1 LRCGRRFPV
10 CRRLCCSFLSSLAE
24 ANRIPFDIPE
34 AESELIAGIT
44 TEYTGMK
51 FGLFY
56 MAEYIHTVIAS
67 AVASVLFLGGW
78 DGPFYPGLHWMV
90 IKTLLLFASIYW
102 VRWSLLRFRTGS
114 ADDAVLEVAGA
125 GESPAGDGRRAV
137 CEGGRRS
144 LMGHFIDSI
153 RAIGTTLRNFLR
165 PPVTVEYPTV
175 IRPRPERHRVS
186 FALLIDETGDEACIG
201 CLACERICPS
211 QVIAIKQAPK
221 RESKVTGKKRGY
233 ADDFTLDLEACIF
246 CELCVQVCPTDAI
259 VMCREPEV
267 PGFCREDLVL
277 TMDKLYAN
285 QKDKALSWG
294 TAGKLLEMQDPA
306 RGKAEAKPADG
317 GEDKSAE
324 AGAEKPKA
332 KGLKGQSR
340 QTCS

>member
-1 LRCGRRFPV
+1 
-10 CRRLCCSFLSSLAE
+10 
-24 ANRIPFDIPE
+24 
-34 AESELIAGIT
+34 
-44 TEYTGMK
+44 
-51 FGLFY
+51 
-56 MAEYIHTVIAS
+56 
-67 AVASVLFLGGW
+67 
-78 DGPFYPGLHWMV
+78 
-90 IKTLLLFASIYW
+90 
-102 VRWSLLRFRTGS
+102 
-114 ADDAVLEVAGA
+114 
-125 GESPAGDGRRAV
+125 
-137 CEGGRRS
+137 
-144 LMGHFIDSI
+144 MGHFIDSI
-153 RAIGTTLRNFLR
+153 RAMGTTLRNFLR

-306 RGKAEAKPADG
+306 RGKAEAKSAEG

-332 KGLKGQSR
+332 KAGKAKAAKPAPEPAKSAPEPAKSAPELVVSSPVQSTEPAPATDAKPPAPVEVAAKAVAPAPVLP
-340 QTCS
+340 QAAEPAAPVTEPTAPAQADETTTKEIP

>member
-1 LRCGRRFPV
+1 
-10 CRRLCCSFLSSLAE
+10 
-24 ANRIPFDIPE
+24 
-34 AESELIAGIT
+34 
-44 TEYTGMK
+44 
-51 FGLFY
+51 
-56 MAEYIHTVIAS
+56 
-67 AVASVLFLGGW
+67 
-78 DGPFYPGLHWMV
+78 
-90 IKTLLLFASIYW
+90 
-102 VRWSLLRFRTGS
+102 
-114 ADDAVLEVAGA
+114 
-125 GESPAGDGRRAV
+125 
-137 CEGGRRS
+137 
-144 LMGHFIDSI
+144 MGHFIDSI
-153 RAIGTTLRNFLR
+153 RAMGTTLRNFLR

-306 RGKAEAKPADG
+306 RGKAEAKSAEG

-332 KGLKGQSR
+332 KAGKAKAAKSAPELAKPAPEPAKSAAEPAKPAPEPVVSSPVQSTEPAPATDAKPPAPVEVAAKAVAPAPVLP
-340 QTCS
+340 QAAEPAAPVAEPAAPAQADETTTKEIP

>member
-1 LRCGRRFPV
+1 
-10 CRRLCCSFLSSLAE
+10 
-24 ANRIPFDIPE
+24 
-34 AESELIAGIT
+34 
-44 TEYTGMK
+44 
-51 FGLFY
+51 
-56 MAEYIHTVIAS
+56 
-67 AVASVLFLGGW
+67 
-78 DGPFYPGLHWMV
+78 
-90 IKTLLLFASIYW
+90 
-102 VRWSLLRFRTGS
+102 
-114 ADDAVLEVAGA
+114 
-125 GESPAGDGRRAV
+125 
-137 CEGGRRS
+137 
-144 LMGHFIDSI
+144 MGHFIDSI
-153 RAIGTTLRNFLR
+153 RAMGTTLRNFLR

-306 RGKAEAKPADG
+306 RGKAEAKSAEG

-332 KGLKGQSR
+332 KAGKAKAAKSAPEPAKSAPEPAKSAPEPAKSAPEPAKSAPELVVSSPVQSTEPAPATDAKPPAPVEVAAKAVAPAPVLP
-340 QTCS
+340 QAAEPAAPVTEPTAPAQADETTTKEIP

>member
-1 LRCGRRFPV
+1 
-10 CRRLCCSFLSSLAE
+10 
-24 ANRIPFDIPE
+24 
-34 AESELIAGIT
+34 
-44 TEYTGMK
+44 
-51 FGLFY
+51 
-56 MAEYIHTVIAS
+56 
-67 AVASVLFLGGW
+67 
-78 DGPFYPGLHWMV
+78 
-90 IKTLLLFASIYW
+90 
-102 VRWSLLRFRTGS
+102 
-114 ADDAVLEVAGA
+114 
-125 GESPAGDGRRAV
+125 
-137 CEGGRRS
+137 
-144 LMGHFIDSI
+144 MGHFIDSI
-153 RAIGTTLRNFLR
+153 RAMGTTLRNFLR

-306 RGKAEAKPADG
+306 RGKAEAKSAEG

-332 KGLKGQSR
+332 KAGKAKAAKPAPEPAKSAPEPAKPAPELVVSSPVQSTEPAPATDAKPPAPVEVAAKAVAPAPVLP
-340 QTCS
+340 QAAEPAAPVTEPTAPAQADETTKKEIP

>member
-1 LRCGRRFPV
+1 
-10 CRRLCCSFLSSLAE
+10 
-24 ANRIPFDIPE
+24 
-34 AESELIAGIT
+34 
-44 TEYTGMK
+44 
-51 FGLFY
+51 
-56 MAEYIHTVIAS
+56 
-67 AVASVLFLGGW
+67 
-78 DGPFYPGLHWMV
+78 
-90 IKTLLLFASIYW
+90 
-102 VRWSLLRFRTGS
+102 
-114 ADDAVLEVAGA
+114 
-125 GESPAGDGRRAV
+125 
-137 CEGGRRS
+137 
-144 LMGHFIDSI
+144 MGHFIDSI
-153 RAIGTTLRNFLR
+153 RAMGTTLRNFLR

-306 RGKAEAKPADG
+306 RGKAEAKSAEG

-332 KGLKGQSR
+332 KAGKAKAAKSAPEPAKSAPEPAKSAPEPAKSAPEPAVSAPGQSAALPPATDAKPPAPVEVAAKEVAPASGLP
-340 QTCS
+340 QTAETTTKEIP

>member
-1 LRCGRRFPV
+1 
-10 CRRLCCSFLSSLAE
+10 
-24 ANRIPFDIPE
+24 
-34 AESELIAGIT
+34 
-44 TEYTGMK
+44 
-51 FGLFY
+51 
-56 MAEYIHTVIAS
+56 
-67 AVASVLFLGGW
+67 
-78 DGPFYPGLHWMV
+78 
-90 IKTLLLFASIYW
+90 
-102 VRWSLLRFRTGS
+102 
-114 ADDAVLEVAGA
+114 
-125 GESPAGDGRRAV
+125 
-137 CEGGRRS
+137 
-144 LMGHFIDSI
+144 MGHFIDSI
-153 RAIGTTLRNFLR
+153 RAMGTTLRNFLR

-306 RGKAEAKPADG
+306 RGKAEAKSAEG

-332 KGLKGQSR
+332 KAGKAKAAKSAPEPAKSAPEPAKSAPELVVSSPVQSTEPAPATDAKPPAPVAVAAKAVAPAPVLP
-340 QTCS
+340 QAAEPAAPVTEPAAPAQADETATKEIP